1 MGKKKRKKP
10 TDAVRIEYEEV
21 PEMIMGKIN
30 TLDNPL
36 AFKVTAF
43 NALRHFGFGFLTAGV
58 ATFKTTGNWTTSL
71 ISGAIG
77 GVAMAGRKVWSDK
90 RQEQG
95 VDKGDKLIKI
105 IEIIYK
111 VVLMIWEW
119 RKKEAKDDKGTG

>member
-10 TDAVRIEYEEV
+10 TEDVRIEFADV
-21 PEMIMGKIN
+21 PDMRFGKIK

-36 AFKVTAF
+36 AFKINAF